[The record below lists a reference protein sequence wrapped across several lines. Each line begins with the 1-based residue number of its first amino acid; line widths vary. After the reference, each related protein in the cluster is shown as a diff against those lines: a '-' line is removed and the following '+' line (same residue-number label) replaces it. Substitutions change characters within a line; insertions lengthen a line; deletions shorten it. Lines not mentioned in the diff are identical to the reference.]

1 MNQLQAERSNTAGG
15 LQLLL
20 RPSCMLCL
28 EAEFVLSQAGVAE
41 FERIDIERVTEF
53 ESRYGERIPVLRR
66 KDGVEL
72 DWPFD
77 AATMQALYPTHGA
90 YISAFA
96 IATQRTLEGGFILP
110 EGAREMRRE
119 AAESTIGR

>member
-28 EAEFVLSQAGVAE
+28 EAEFVLSQAGIAE

-53 ESRYGERIPVLRR
+53 ELRYGERIPVLRR
-66 KDGVEL
+66 RDGVEL

-77 AATMQALYPTHGA
+77 AAT
-90 YISAFA
+90 I
-96 IATQRTLEGGFILP
+96 RGFVDGDGQLAGSSRSGLAMAP
-110 EGAREMRRE
+110 
-119 AAESTIGR
+119 SS